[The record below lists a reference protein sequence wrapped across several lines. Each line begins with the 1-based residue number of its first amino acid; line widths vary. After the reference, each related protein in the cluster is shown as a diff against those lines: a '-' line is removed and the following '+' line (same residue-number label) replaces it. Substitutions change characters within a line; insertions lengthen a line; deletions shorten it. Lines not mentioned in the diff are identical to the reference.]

1 MNSNRLTALFG
12 KYRAVR
18 YAAYAALA
26 VVLFAIVGFFVLPPI
41 VKSVAIDQA
50 SKALHRT
57 VAVERVHINPFAMTL
72 DVDGLSIKERD
83 SETTFLAFDRLHVNL
98 DVASL
103 FKGGVVIGELRL
115 ERPRVHVARLQAGQ
129 YNFSDL
135 LETAPASPPPKSD
148 AKPPLFSVSNIQI
161 MGGALAFDDQPLRE
175 KHEIHGI
182 DVSLP
187 FISNMAFAVDT
198 FVEPSFAA
206 VVNGAPVHA
215 KGKSKPFADS
225 RESELSLDLADLK
238 LTQYLPYVPAKLPV
252 KLQNGMLDVGVT
264 LRFHQDTSGKA
275 SIHLSGKTALR
286 NVDVRD
292 PQGAALLAFKR
303 LDLALGGLD
312 LPARKVQLD
321 RVSLESPEISVNIDA
336 KGRLNLAN
344 LSEAEPSTAGA
355 KTPATG
361 DGSIQSAPAAPFDWS
376 LGEFSLNGGMLR
388 VLDQSRKMPF
398 KGTVEIPEMRVKKL
412 SGRGL
417 EPAEIAARLLVNR
430 RGELGVTGNFN
441 PVEGAADLNVAIKS
455 LELLPFQPY
464 FAEKLNVAVTR
475 GQLTADGALRVRKA
489 ADSPLGVVGQ
499 FSGQAT
505 LGDFQAVDKLNSAD
519 FLRWKS
525 FYFGKVDVNLQPM
538 SVSVGEIA
546 LSDFFARVIV
556 SREGKLNLL
565 QLVRQDDNAPT
576 TAPADAGVVA
586 GEGKATAPIA
596 AKAAEGKPATP
607 VRIGRIT
614 LQGGDVRFTDNFVKP
629 NYTANLRK
637 ISGRISGLSSEPGTT
652 AKLELRGRYD
662 DVAPLTID
670 ARINPLSAKPYLDL
684 QAEIKGV
691 EMTPFSSYSGKYAG
705 YAIEKGKLSLFVK
718 YKIENDQLE
727 AENRVFI
734 DQLTFGDAVESPD
747 ATKLP
752 VRLAVSL
759 LKNRSGEIDLNLPI
773 SGSLNDPQF
782 SVGGLVVKV
791 IVNLVVKA
799 VTSPFALLGSMF
811 GGEELSAIDFDAGRD
826 AITPTAEKRLEN
838 LAAALNDRPALKLEI
853 TPVVDPVRELE
864 ALKRVDLERKVK
876 AVKRED
882 LTRSGVASGAVDSIQ
897 LRPEE
902 YPALLERAYRAEK
915 FPKPRN
921 VVGLV
926 KTLPVDEMEKL
937 MLAYANV
944 GDEALRELGETRAR
958 QVRDWLSAHQVSLER
973 MFMLPGKMAEAGDA
987 AAGEKKV
994 TAGQVVFSLK

>member
-1 MNSNRLTALFG
+1 MNRNRLTALFG
-12 KYRAVR
+12 HYRAVR
-18 YAAYAALA
+18 YAAYATLA
-26 VVLFAIVGFFVLPPI
+26 IVLFAILGFFVLPPI
-41 VKSVAIDQA
+41 VKSVMIDQA

-83 SETTFLAFDRLHVNL
+83 SDTIFLAFDQLHVNL
-98 DVASL
+98 DAASL

-115 ERPRVHVARLQAGQ
+115 DGPRAHVVRLQAGQ

-135 LETAPASPPPKSD
+135 LETPQEPPPKSD
-148 AKPPLFSVSNIQI
+148 AKPPLFSVSNIRI
-161 MGGALAFDDQPLRE
+161 TGGALTFDDRPMRE
-175 KHEIHGI
+175 THEIGELN
-182 DVSLP
+182 VALP

-198 FVEPSFAA
+198 FVEPSFSAI
-206 VVNGAPVHA
+206 VNGAPVHA
-215 KGKSKPFADS
+215 QGKSKPFS
-225 RESELSLDLADLK
+225 ESHESELALDLSDLK
-238 LTQYLPYVPAKLPV
+238 LKQYLPYVPAKLPV
-252 KLQNGMLDVGVT
+252 KVESGALDVGVT
-264 LRFHQDTSGKA
+264 VRFHQEKTGTA

-286 NVDVRD
+286 NIDVRD
-292 PQGAALLAFKR
+292 RQGAALVSFKR
-303 LDLALGGLD
+303 LELALGALD
-312 LPARKVQLD
+312 LPARKAQVDRILLD
-321 RVSLESPEISVNIDA
+321 APEFNVNIDQ
-336 KGRLNLAN
+336 KGRLNLAA
-344 LSEAEPSTAGA
+344 LSETEAPDAGTKTQASGGAPTKAQAE
-355 KTPATG
+355 
-361 DGSIQSAPAAPFDWS
+361 APFDWS
-376 LGEFSLNGGMLR
+376 LGEFSLTGGVLR

-398 KGTVEIPEMRVKKL
+398 KGMVDIPEMRVRKL
-412 SGRGL
+412 TGRSV
-417 EPAEIAARLLVNR
+417 EPAEIAVRLLINK
-430 RGELGVTGNFN
+430 RGELGVNGSVN
-441 PVEGAADLNVAIKS
+441 PVQGAADLDVAIKS

-475 GQLTADGALRVRKA
+475 GQLTADGALRLRKA

-565 QLVRQDDNAPT
+565 QLVRQDES
-576 TAPADAGVVA
+576 APAAPHADPVA
-586 GEGKATAPIA
+586 LSGEGKATAQLA
-596 AKAAEGKPATP
+596 SKASDGKPATP
-607 VRIGRIT
+607 IRIGRIT

-670 ARINPLSAKPYLDL
+670 AQINPLSAKPYLDL

-718 YKIENDQLE
+718 YKIANDQLE

-734 DQLTFGDAVESPD
+734 DQLTFGDAIESPD

-782 SVGGLVVKV
+782 SVGGVVIKV

-811 GGEELSAIDFDAGRD
+811 GGEELSAIEFDAGRD
-826 AITPTAEKRLEN
+826 VITSTAEKRLEN
-838 LAAALNDRPALKLEI
+838 LAKALIDRPGLKLEI
-853 TPVVDPVRELE
+853 TPVVDPARELE

-876 AVKRED
+876 AAKREE
-882 LTRSGVASGAVDSIQ
+882 LTRSGVASGAVDGI
-897 LRPEE
+897 RIRAEE

-921 VVGLV
+921 VVGLI
-926 KTLPVDEMEKL
+926 KTLPVEEMEKL
-937 MLAYANV
+937 MLAYANI
-944 GDEALRELGETRAR
+944 GDEALRDLGEARAR
-958 QVRDWLSAHQVSLER
+958 QVRDWLAAHEVPLER
-973 MFMLPGKMAEAGDA
+973 IFTLPGKSTETGESAS
-987 AAGEKKV
+987 GEKKAA
-994 TAGQVVFSLK
+994 AGQVVFSLK

>member
-1 MNSNRLTALFG
+1 M
-12 KYRAVR
+12 
-18 YAAYAALA
+18 AYAGLA
-26 VVLFAIVGFFVLPPI
+26 IVLFAILGFFVLPPI
-41 VKSVAIDQA
+41 VKSVLIDQA

-57 VAVERVHINPFAMTL
+57 VAVKRVDINPFAMTL

-83 SETTFLAFDRLHVNL
+83 SETTFLAFDKLHINL
-98 DVASL
+98 DAASL

-115 ERPRVHVARLQAGQ
+115 DGPRVHVARLSAGQ

-135 LETAPASPPPKSD
+135 LEAPQVSPAPKSE
-148 AKPPLFSVSNIQI
+148 AKPPMFSVSNIRI
-161 MGGALAFDDQPLRE
+161 TGGSLAFDDQPMRE
-175 KHEIHGI
+175 KHEIQGVN
-182 DVSLP
+182 VSLP

-198 FVEPSFAA
+198 FVEPSFSA

-215 KGKSKPFADS
+215 KVKSKPFS
-225 RESELSLDLADLK
+225 ESHESELAMDLADLK

-252 KLQNGMLDVGVT
+252 KVQSGMLDVGVT
-264 LRFHQDTSGKA
+264 LRFHQDKGGNA
-275 SIHLSGKTALR
+275 SIHLAGKSALR
-286 NVDVRD
+286 NIDVRD
-292 PQGAALLAFKR
+292 SQGAALLAFKR
-303 LDLALGGLD
+303 LELVLGALD

-321 RVSLESPEISVNIDA
+321 RVLLESPDVSVTIDQ
-336 KGRLNLAN
+336 KGRLNLTA
-344 LSEAEPSTAGA
+344 LSETETSGAGA
-355 KTPATG
+355 K
-361 DGSIQSAPAAPFDWS
+361 APAAGDDSAKAQPESPFDWS
-376 LGEFSLNGGMLR
+376 LGEFSLNGGLLR
-388 VLDQSRKMPF
+388 VVDQSRKMPF
-398 KGTVEIPEMRVKKL
+398 KGSVDIPEIRVKKL

-417 EPAEIAARLLVNR
+417 EPAEIAARVLVNR
-430 RGELGVTGNFN
+430 RGELGVTGSFN
-441 PVEGAADLNVAIKS
+441 PVQGAADLNVTIKS

-475 GQLTADGALRVRKA
+475 GQLTADGALHLRKA
-489 ADSPLGVVGQ
+489 TDSPIGVVGQ

-505 LGDFQAVDKLNSAD
+505 LGDFQAVDKPNSAD

-525 FYFGKVDVNLQPM
+525 FYFGKVDLNLQPM

-565 QLVRQDDNAPT
+565 QLVRQDENAPVA
-576 TAPADAGVVA
+576 APAEPLAA
-586 GEGKATAPIA
+586 SGEGKATTPLAPKEA
-596 AKAAEGKPATP
+596 ASKPVMP
-607 VRIGRIT
+607 VRIGKIT

-662 DVAPLTID
+662 DVAPLTVD
-670 ARINPLSAKPYLDL
+670 AQINPLSAKPYLDL

-734 DQLTFGDAVESPD
+734 DQLTFGDAVDSPE

-799 VTSPFALLGSMF
+799 VASPFALLGSMF
-811 GGEELSAIDFDAGRD
+811 GGEELSAIEFDAGRET
-826 AITPTAEKRLEN
+826 ITPTAEKRLEN
-838 LAAALNDRPALKLEI
+838 LAKALIDRPELKLEI
-853 TPVVDPVRELE
+853 ASVVDPVRELE

-876 AVKRED
+876 AAKRED

-897 LRPEE
+897 IRAEE

-926 KTLPVDEMEKL
+926 KTLPVEEMEKL
-937 MLAYANV
+937 MLTYANV
-944 GDEALRELGETRAR
+944 GDETLRELGETRAR
-958 QVRDWLSAHQVSLER
+958 QVRDWLAAHQVSLER
-973 MFMLPGKMAEAGDA
+973 IFMLPGKLTEAGDA
-987 AAGEKKV
+987 AGGEKKAA
-994 TAGQVVFSLK
+994 AGQVVFSLK